1 MLRFYFVFNFILI
14 FCVIYVKTRQA
25 SLHPVLVARS
35 SLDWMPSRV
44 NSLYSD
50 VGAWSGKFRPVMD
63 EIESDEALRFYQFLN
78 YLDGGSFGTGPIDEF
93 VDAMNR
99 LATYMKQQNSRE
111 TQVRGMRE
119 LEAINGEKGN
129 SIKTVLE
136 ISTVIMRKKRK
147 FFCTGEVKEP
157 IVNNKIIC
165 KDRILLPIAGTSCRD
180 AIMYWHPDLTEEHYC
195 VGALESKSPVHIMDI
210 EGEMFCK
217 GDDYSKREYL
227 LACDFYEDQESP
239 VADLLQYYPDP
250 DPEISPKL
258 FS

>member
-1 MLRFYFVFNFILI
+1 MVVKSSCLFFIILLTHDAL
-14 FCVIYVKTRQA
+14 CKPPT
-25 SLHPVLVARS
+25 LHPILVARAS
-35 SLDWMPSRV
+35 MDWMPSRV

-78 YLDGGSFGTGPIDEF
+78 YLDGASFGTGPIDEF
-93 VDAMNR
+93 VEAMYR
-99 LATYMKQQNSRE
+99 LASYMKQQNSRE
-111 TQVRGMRE
+111 TQARGMRE

-136 ISTVIMRKKRK
+136 VSTVIMRKKRK

-165 KDRILLPIAGTSCRD
+165 KDRILLPIAGSSCRD

-227 LACDFYEDQESP
+227 LACDFYEDQEAP

-250 DPEISPKL
+250 DPEVTPKL
-258 FS
+258 FSL